1 MILTI
6 HQANVS
12 AKLNK
17 LVLKQGASVDLP
29 TVNDEVEYSKAGYC
43 PDDDLL
49 DDIVG
54 ESRYQQEGKASRENY
69 TAVISLLG
77 SFIFMAIVALVASTL
92 FPTPSTQNRNS
103 TNTTVDMTP
112 MLTPMQMMGPN

>member
-1 MILTI
+1 M

-29 TVNDEVEYSKAGYC
+29 TVNDEVEDLKAGYC
-43 PDDDLL
+43 LDGDLL
-49 DDIVG
+49 DTVD

-77 SFIFMAIVALVASTL
+77 SFIFMALVALVASTL

-112 MLTPMQMMGPN
+112 MITPMQMMGPN